1 MKIRKI
7 EKIIEIKKIKNK
19 KIKNQ
24 DMIEWIKNNKIIKK

>member
-7 EKIIEIKKIKNK
+7 EKIIEMKKIKNK

-24 DMIEWIKNNKIIKK
+24 DMIEWIKKIIKL

>member
-7 EKIIEIKKIKNK
+7 EKIIEMKKIENK

>member
-7 EKIIEIKKIKNK
+7 EKIIVMKKIKNK

>member
-7 EKIIEIKKIKNK
+7 EKIIEMKKIKNK

-24 DMIEWIKNNKIIKK
+24 YMNEWIKNNKIIKK

>member
-7 EKIIEIKKIKNK
+7 EKIIEMKKIKNK

-24 DMIEWIKNNKIIKK
+24 DMIE